1 MSNHQGKL
9 SFTQNRELSWLRF
22 NERVLE
28 EATDESVPLLERL
41 KFVSIFT
48 SNLDEF
54 FMIRVGSLHDL
65 DSMDHEA
72 VDKKSGMTYR
82 QQLDAIYDAVRPLI
96 ARKDTVCAGL
106 QRQLAGYGV
115 CELSMEG
122 LEKPEQKYVR
132 QYFAQEIDPILSP
145 QIVDSHHPFPHFV
158 NKVLHVGA
166 LLRDKRGEVFGV
178 IPLPASLPQVLF
190 LPGADVRYVKVP
202 DILLSQIEKIFSNYE
217 VVEKTVFCVTRNADI
232 TPNDEAFEV
241 DEDFRA
247 QMKKLLRSRTKLA
260 PVRLELGSQV
270 SSRFRDYFCQHL
282 GLTREQVY
290 TTSSPMD
297 MGYVFSLADKLPP
310 ALHSTLTYP
319 SFVPQPAADL
329 VPGESVLRQVLHRD
343 VLLSY
348 PYESMEPFLR
358 LIKEAASDPEVISI
372 KITIYR
378 LARRAKLVEYLCAA
392 AENGKDVTVMIEL
405 RARFDEQNNIDWS
418 QRLEEA
424 GCRILYGFEGYKVH
438 SKVCLIT
445 RKDRSGVSYIT
456 QVGTGNYNEKTAAQ
470 YTDLSYITADP
481 GIGADATEFFKNLAI
496 GNLEGEY
503 QHLMVAPHSLKSR
516 LSDLIDREIA
526 KGPRGYIFLKLNSV
540 NDLDL
545 ILKLRQASQAGVRV
559 EMIVRG
565 ICCLLPGVE
574 GETDHIQ
581 VTSIVGRYLEH
592 ARIYLF
598 GRDQEE
604 LLYISSAD
612 FMTRNMER
620 RVEVACPIRSR
631 AAREEIHRII
641 EVQRMDNTK
650 ARRMGADGLYRPVSD
665 RTEVV
670 NCHDVLMRDAV
681 EAAAKIKPPQSKK
694 RKGTLLS
701 RLLGRRHREQ

>member
-1 MSNHQGKL
+1 MREANRFT
-9 SFTQNRELSWLRF
+9 FTQNRELSWLRF
-22 NERVLE
+22 NERVLQ
-28 EATDESVPLLERL
+28 EAEDESVPLLERL

-65 DSMDHEA
+65 DA
-72 VDKKSGMTYR
+72 VDPQAVDRKSGMTCR
-82 QQLDAIYDAVRPLI
+82 QQLDAIYAAVRPLI
-96 ARKDTVCAGL
+96 ARKDQVCASL
-106 QRQLAGYGV
+106 HKQLEQYGIS
-115 CELSMEG
+115 ELSADR
-122 LEKPEQKYVR
+122 LEKPEQKYVKE
-132 QYFAQEIDPILSP
+132 YFAQEIDPILSP

-190 LPGADVRYVKVP
+190 LPGADVRYVKMP
-202 DILLSQIEKIFSNYE
+202 DILLSQIGKIFSNYE

-270 SSRFRDYFCQHL
+270 SGRFQDYFCRHL
-282 GLTREQVY
+282 GLTRDQVY
-290 TTSSPMD
+290 TTASPMQ
-297 MGYVFSLADKLPP
+297 MGYVFSLADRLPP
-310 ALHSTLTYP
+310 ALHSALTYP
-319 SFVPQPAADL
+319 AFTPQPPAVPA
-329 VPGESVLRQVLHRD
+329 PGESVLQQALRRD
-343 VLLSY
+343 ILLSY
-348 PYESMEPFLR
+348 PYESMEPFLK
-358 LIKEAASDPEVISI
+358 LIKEAASDPAVISI

-378 LARRAKLVEYLCAA
+378 LASRAKLVDYLCAA

-424 GCRILYGFEGYKVH
+424 GCRILYGFDGYKVH

-445 RKDRSGVSYIT
+445 RKDRNGVSYIT
-456 QVGTGNYNEKTAAQ
+456 QVGTGNYNEKTARQ

-481 GIGADATEFFKNLAI
+481 EIGADATEFFKNLAI

-503 QHLMVAPHSLKSR
+503 RRLMVAPHTLKSG
-516 LSDLIDREIA
+516 LMALIDREIA
-526 KGPRGYIFLKLNSV
+526 KGSQGYIFLKLNSV
-540 NDLDL
+540 TDLDL
-545 ILKLRQASQAGVRV
+545 ILKLREASQAGVQV
-559 EMIVRG
+559 EMVVRG

-598 GRDQEE
+598 GRGQEE
-604 LLYISSAD
+604 ALYLSSAD
-612 FMTRNMER
+612 FMTRNTER
-620 RVEVACPIRSR
+620 RVEVACPIRSKD
-631 AAREEIHRII
+631 AREKIHRLIQ
-641 EVQRMDNTK
+641 VQRMDNTK
-650 ARRMGADGLYRPVSD
+650 ARRMGPDGLYHPVSD
-665 RTEVV
+665 RTGLV
-670 NCHDVLMRDAV
+670 NCHDVLMRDAM
-681 EAAAKIKPPQSKK
+681 EAAPGEGQSGH
-694 RKGTLLS
+694 RARRRFSLLE
-701 RLLGRRHREQ
+701 RLLGRKHQ